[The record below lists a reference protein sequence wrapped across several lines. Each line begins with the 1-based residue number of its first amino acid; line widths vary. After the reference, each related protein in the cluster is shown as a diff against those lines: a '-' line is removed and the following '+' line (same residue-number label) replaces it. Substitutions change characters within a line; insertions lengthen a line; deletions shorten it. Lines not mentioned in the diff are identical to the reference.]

1 MSLRKFGPTDV
12 LLNTMKA
19 HPDCEFFIFNGN
31 IYFNST
37 PEHSGAFADNILN
50 VSSGHVS
57 LYEINIDKGG
67 HGAGGGEV
75 VGNPYVYPFIT
86 KEGSRMAFKSVTAS
100 QYNNYWDVG
109 DEMRGTYP
117 LSASIVRELMRNQTV
132 YGNPPSAS
140 DGTYNKHFFALKNR
154 LNWLAYKSEHYKV
167 ESRFANKNT
176 QNLNL
181 ISIPSIIYGS
191 QIKPGSVS
199 LKMYY
204 TGSLIGELQD
214 TKRNGELIQVS
225 GVYGNIKKTG
235 SVAGVVLYDEGFIL
249 LTGSWRMN
257 GEQIT
262 VGKHHSNAN
271 GLPKLVD
278 YPSWLYFAAGA
289 NDGFG
294 PRSPAIVPSNE
305 APSCGIMT
313 SCSFNLSF
321 KGTTEIQTTTMFA
334 HAARGKVNYS
344 NNPTFL
350 EYRDNVIPAYTSSF
364 VYEEDPSR
372 KIKNTVSSS
381 QTRHSASFKRQV
393 YISKVAIYD
402 QNRQMIGLASLS
414 NPILK
419 EEDEDM
425 AFKIK
430 VDI

>member
-1 MSLRKFGPTDV
+1 
-12 LLNTMKA
+12 MKA
-19 HPDCEFFIFNGN
+19 HPDCEFFVFNGN

-57 LYEINIDKGG
+57 LYEINVDKGG

-75 VGNPYVYPFIT
+75 VGNPYIYPFIT

-117 LSASIVRELMRNQTV
+117 LSASIVRELMHNSVT
-132 YGNPPSAS
+132 YGNPVSSSGWADSYPSIN
-140 DGTYNKHFFALKNR
+140 YNKHFFALRNR
-154 LNWLAYKSEHYKV
+154 LDHLSYKSEHYKV
-167 ESRFANKNT
+167 KSRFANKNT

-181 ISIPSIIYGS
+181 ISIPSIIFGT

-214 TKRNGELIQVS
+214 TKRNGELVQVS
-225 GVYGNIKKTG
+225 GGYVPSGDTTG
-235 SVAGVVLYDEGFIL
+235 IGKVAGVVLYDEGFIL
-249 LTGSWRMN
+249 LTGSWKMN
-257 GEQIT
+257 GEQLT
-262 VGKHHSNAN
+262 VAKHHHNPN
-271 GLPKLVD
+271 GKPKISD
-278 YPSWLYFAAGA
+278 FPKWIYFAAGA

-294 PRSPAIVPSNE
+294 PRSPAIVPNDE

-381 QTRHSASFKRQV
+381 QTRHSASFQRQV
-393 YISKVAIYD
+393 YISKIAVYD
-402 QNRQMIGLASLS
+402 QNRQMIGIASLS

-419 EEDEDM
+419 KEDEDM